1 MEMEYDY
8 SIILSVNKYGRA
20 SVLWLPDDCPPDL
33 EPGEIEDIILDCPA
47 GVYKTEW
54 FWHNSF
60 DMEGAIDS
68 FAHVDQTKFEPL
80 WTVVDYLKNRNE

>member
-1 MEMEYDY
+1 MEYDY
-8 SIILSVNKYGRA
+8 SIILSVDKYGNV
-20 SVLWLPDDCPPDL
+20 SVLWLPDNHHPDL
-33 EPGEIEDIILDCPA
+33 DLVEIEDITLDYPA

-68 FAHVDQTKFEPL
+68 YADVDQNKLEPL
-80 WTVVDYLKNRNE
+80 WTLDSYIKDMR

>member
-1 MEMEYDY
+1 MEYDY
-8 SIILSVNKYGRA
+8 SIILSVDKYGNV
-20 SVLWLPDDCPPDL
+20 SVIWLPDDCHPGL
-33 EPGEIEDIILDCPA
+33 EPGEIEDIMLDCPA

-68 FAHVDQTKFEPL
+68 FADVDPTKFEPL
-80 WTVVDYLKNRNE
+80 WTLDSYIKDMR